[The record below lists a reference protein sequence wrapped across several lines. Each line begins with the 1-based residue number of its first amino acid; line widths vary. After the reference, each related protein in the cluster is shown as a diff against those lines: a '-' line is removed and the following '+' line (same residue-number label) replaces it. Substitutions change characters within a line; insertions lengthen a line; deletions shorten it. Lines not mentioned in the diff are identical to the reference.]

1 MQDTIKIVRKNIK
14 NVYLKITSNLE
25 IILSIPLNFTELQI
39 QQILIDKQEWIKHQK
54 LKFQTFKPIVHNNT
68 DEFQY
73 LGSTYII
80 KIMRSNKRD
89 IFFQDGYI
97 VITLKLE
104 DEESIKSKL
113 LEQWSYDVA
122 KMYFK
127 QLMVKYLPLVD
138 KKVNRITVRKM
149 TTRWGSCNPVKGYIN
164 LNIELL
170 KKPLEQIEYVIFH
183 ELTHLLY
190 YNHNK
195 GFYDFLSLH
204 MPDWQ
209 IRHQKLNNFI

>member
-14 NVYLKITSNLE
+14 NVYLKITNNLE
-25 IILSIPLNFTELQI
+25 IILSVPLNFTELQI
-39 QQILIDKQEWIKHQK
+39 QQILIDKQDWIKQQK
-54 LKFQTFKPIVHNNT
+54 LKFQTFKPIIPNKI

-73 LGSTYII
+73 LGSTYKI

-97 VITLKLE
+97 VVTLKFE
-104 DEESIKSKL
+104 DEESIKSEL
-113 LEQWSYDVA
+113 LKQWGYDVA
-122 KMYFK
+122 KIYFK
-127 QLMVKYLPLVD
+127 ELMAKYLPLVD
-138 KKVNRITVRKM
+138 KKVNKITVRKM
-149 TTRWGSCNPVKGYIN
+149 KTRWGSCNPVKGYIN

-183 ELTHLLY
+183 EITHLLY
-190 YNHNK
+190 YSHNK
-195 GFYDFLSLH
+195 SFYEFLSLH

-209 IRHQKLNNFI
+209 IRQQKLNNFI